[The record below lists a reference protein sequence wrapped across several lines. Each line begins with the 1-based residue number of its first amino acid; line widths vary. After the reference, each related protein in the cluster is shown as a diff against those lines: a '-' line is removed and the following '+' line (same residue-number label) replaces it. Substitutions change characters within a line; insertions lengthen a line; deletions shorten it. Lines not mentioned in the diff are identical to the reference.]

1 MLQEAVLVKKD
12 IVKII
17 LIVALMLLLV
27 LTGLRK
33 VRKAAVIKMKKV
45 RF

>member
-17 LIVALMLLLV
+17 LTAV